1 MVEETSYTENVKLNL
16 ILDAAQKRFGHY
28 GVAKTTMTEIA
39 SDIGLSKASLYYYFT
54 DKDTLFRAVVKR
66 EQDLF
71 IENTRKMIQMKDT
84 SENKIM
90 KYVESRHKYS
100 LSLLNLFKINKSS
113 ESFNTLKPLLSQ
125 LFDDFFNSEIK
136 LISEIIKE
144 GIRNSEFENIDVAA
158 HADLLISAMNGL
170 RLITV
175 KDKDTNLLEP
185 KDYTKIK
192 NRIKNLTAIFIKA
205 IVRK

>member
-1 MVEETSYTENVKLNL
+1 MVEETSYTENVKLNQ
-16 ILDAAQKRFGHY
+16 ILDSAQKRFKHY
-28 GVAKTTMTEIA
+28 GLAKTTMTEIA

-71 IENTRKMIQMKDT
+71 IENIRKMIQMKDT
-84 SENKIM
+84 AENKIL
-90 KYVESRHKYS
+90 KYVDSRNKYS
-100 LSLLNLFKINKSS
+100 MSLLNLLKINKSS
-113 ESFNTLKPLLSQ
+113 ESINTIKPLLIN

-144 GIRNSEFENIDVAA
+144 GIQNSEFENIDVSS

-170 RLITV
+170 RYLTV

-192 NRIKNLTAIFIKA
+192 NRIKNLTSIFIKA
-205 IVRK
+205 IIKR